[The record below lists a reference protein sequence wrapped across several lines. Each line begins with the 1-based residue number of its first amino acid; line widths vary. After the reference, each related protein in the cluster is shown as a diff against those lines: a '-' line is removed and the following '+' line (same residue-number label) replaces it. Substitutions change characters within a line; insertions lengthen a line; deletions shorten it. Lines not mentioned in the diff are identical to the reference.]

1 MTDVRVFMLIMFKIL
16 GDRWLIYNLRCVS
29 FGTPQMLL
37 STIWQVVLLTLV
49 AKNAM
54 VGRS

>member
-16 GDRWLIYNLRCVS
+16 DVRWLIYNLRCVS
-29 FGTPQMLL
+29 FGAPLMLL
-37 STIWQVVLLTLV
+37 STIWQVVLLTLI
-49 AKNAM
+49 ARNAM